1 MRTGCSYEKSLRG
14 AHCGNSY
21 QCNGTGDGRYGERA
35 VGLSRVQP
43 GDRLSWRGCGSW
55 LSWARRARLRLR
67 SAPGIRGLCRL
78 RRRLRRIR
86 RWIRWQRRLRRI
98 RRRLWW
104 LRRLRRRLWWLWGR
118 LAAAAT
124 QAMVDTLA
132 TAVTQDTAVDTLATA
147 VELAEPRLLSP
158 WLLSPQSGVA
168 APEGFSRG
176 SESYASG
183 HRAALHCFTKPRSNW
198 VSRNMRAFAA

>member
-1 MRTGCSYEKSLRG
+1 MRKVFAALTAATVISATVLAMADTANAQWGYRG
-14 AHCGNSY
+14 FNRGIGY
-21 QCNGTGDGRYGERA
+21 RGVG
-35 VGLSRVQP
+35 VGL
-43 GDRLSWRGCGSW
+43 GY
-55 LSWARRARLRLR
+55 
-67 SAPGIRGLCRL
+67 RGLGGRGYGYGV
-78 RRRLRRIR
+78 RR
-86 RWIRWQRRLRRI
+86 
-98 RRRLWW
+98 
-104 LRRLRRRLWWLWGR
+104 GY
-118 LAAAAT
+118 AGYAGYGGGYAGYGGGYAGNGGYAGYGGGYGGYAGYAATAAAT